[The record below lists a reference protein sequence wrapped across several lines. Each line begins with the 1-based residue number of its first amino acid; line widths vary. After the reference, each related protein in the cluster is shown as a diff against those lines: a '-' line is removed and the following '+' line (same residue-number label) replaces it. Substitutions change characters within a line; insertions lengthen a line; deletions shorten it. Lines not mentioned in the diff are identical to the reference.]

1 MSKTLNK
8 IHNIARSMIG
18 LDPVYS
24 FSPLH
29 MTNGHISIINISGI
43 LGKRISADEKDDGK
57 IDVDDITDALKV
69 AATADTEVVILWIN
83 SPGGTSTG
91 IDELGQHIKNL
102 TLIKPVLTF
111 TDTICAS
118 AAMWLASCTNG
129 IYLTPTA
136 EVGSIGVYAKVVDMS
151 ENLALQGVNVQVFS
165 AGDQKTMGQA
175 ERPLTEE
182 ECKLIQSDIDAQWLK
197 FKTLVTD
204 NRGEVKE
211 ENMQGQLFTGES
223 AVAVNLA
230 DKVVLD
236 FPTLLSEITTQITI

>member
-1 MSKTLNK
+1 
-8 IHNIARSMIG
+8 
-18 LDPVYS
+18 
-24 FSPLH
+24 
-29 MTNGHISIINISGI
+29 
-43 LGKRISADEKDDGK
+43 
-57 IDVDDITDALKV
+57 
-69 AATADTEVVILWIN
+69 
-83 SPGGTSTG
+83 
-91 IDELGQHIKNL
+91 
-102 TLIKPVLTF
+102 
-111 TDTICAS
+111 
-118 AAMWLASCTNG
+118 
-129 IYLTPTA
+129 
-136 EVGSIGVYAKVVDMS
+136 VVDMS

-204 NRGEVKE
+204 NRGKVKE